1 MNNKKINRLKKQ
13 KTDIISAAKSHEG
26 SKKYLRDYN
35 KIVEIDRQI
44 KELSK

>member
-1 MNNKKINRLKKQ
+1 MNSKKIKQLKKQ
-13 KTDIISAAKSHEG
+13 KSDIICAAKSQEG